1 MIALDELKSTINRL
15 GILMSNSES
24 IEEKLMA
31 NLLITNLSEMYK
43 QAEMIAN
50 SSQFKQQVQQ
60 EEQKGKP
67 DDRQDG

>member
-15 GILMSNSES
+15 GILMSNTDSV
-24 IEEKLMA
+24 EEKLMA

-50 SSQFKQQVQQ
+50 SPQFKQQVQQ
-60 EEQKGKP
+60 EEQKGKS
-67 DDRQDG
+67 DD